1 MDDWWMPVRIQY
13 RLTNPQSSPTEKSL
27 ITVTTERAW
36 WGILVQPGVVTI
48 SGVQWSDVR
57 AGYRAADRAKPGL
70 DTGHNQ
76 YFILILYAAT
86 TTTTLYYKKRLNLDS
101 NTMSS
106 NQGVRERAQ
115 VPQLAHLQCFSGRTG
130 RTHGITAGYCVAG
143 KRAQYRNIRPFQ
155 KKVSNTRAFSR
166 TPW

>member
-13 RLTNPQSSPTEKSL
+13 RLTNPQSSPTEKSIKYYL

-115 VPQLAHLQCFSGRTG
+115 VPQLVMLWNNCRLLCCRKTRTILQ
-130 RTHGITAGYCVAG
+130 H
-143 KRAQYRNIRPFQ
+143 Q
-155 KKVSNTRAFSR
+155 AFSR
-166 TPW
+166 KI

>member
-1 MDDWWMPVRIQY
+1 MFKVVSRQNSFNPSAIKNFLQVREFHHQSKLIALIRTLQKEIHQNWTKW
-13 RLTNPQSSPTEKSL
+13 RLKADKWNGWLMNAGADTISLDKSTIESNRNSL

-36 WGILVQPGVVTI
+36 WGILVHPGVVTI

-86 TTTTLYYKKRLNLDS
+86 TTTTLYYKKRLKFDS
-101 NTMSS
+101 NTMPS
-106 NQGVRERAQ
+106 
-115 VPQLAHLQCFSGRTG
+115 P
-130 RTHGITAGYCVAG
+130 
-143 KRAQYRNIRPFQ
+143 
-155 KKVSNTRAFSR
+155 
-166 TPW
+166 